1 MMADTLRLA
10 INCDSSSASFS
21 SQLMATCEAAS
32 QVDQLPHSASIVF
45 DAGEPTSASQ
55 VDPEAQL
62 PPPPTDDDPPATFLE
77 KVVQQLS
84 LSVGMVASV
93 GPTARNHDDELAFK
107 LYHLVV
113 FTIYGFDIHHLQTM
127 GPVRQAA
134 TPANSRRAMVLV
146 SWESIKVDK
155 ARDGEVVVVHE
166 QSMGAAQVPWQ
177 LQLVVGGEC
186 PDVSTGEMNYP
197 PQYVTKNRCAEST
210 NNARMDG

>member
-134 TPANSRRAMVLV
+134 TPANSR
-146 SWESIKVDK
+146 
-155 ARDGEVVVVHE
+155 
-166 QSMGAAQVPWQ
+166 
-177 LQLVVGGEC
+177 LVVGGEC

-197 PQYVTKNRCAEST
+197 PQYVAKNRCAEST

>member
-134 TPANSRRAMVLV
+134 TPANSRVMNDLSGCMHACLYQEDV
-146 SWESIKVDK
+146 KTVDAHRSQHSKNLGCK
-155 ARDGEVVVVHE
+155 ADIPSSQVDGGSSSSLAV
-166 QSMGAAQVPWQ
+166 A
-177 LQLVVGGEC
+177 VGG
-186 PDVSTGEMNYP
+186 G
-197 PQYVTKNRCAEST
+197 
-210 NNARMDG
+210 G